1 MLTDRQSLQLCGL
14 LGIIIFVAG
23 VLNILDNFI
32 VKTVLTVIFLLIITN
47 IIIVNSRKQKEKD

>member
-14 LGIIIFVAG
+14 LGVIIFVAG

-47 IIIVNSRKQKEKD
+47 IIVVNSRKQKEKD

>member
-47 IIIVNSRKQKEKD
+47 IIVVNSRKQKEKD

>member
-14 LGIIIFVAG
+14 LGVIIFVAG